1 MPVITSF
8 IVKLEIL
15 KRIEVSNLLEED
27 KKIIS
32 QILKKFKKEIDNNEF
47 EKIYKAMD
55 STFLRNP
62 YTPYV
67 GIFTEMLNDV
77 GINPLLYM
85 KMIPSYYAR
94 GNQIES
100 IYIPDNIISIYTRAF
115 ENCTELKEV
124 SLPKGLRNISSNAF
138 YGCES
143 LTRLTFRGTKEETA
157 NISFLG
163 SWRNNSAIEEI
174 ECTDEIIHLG

>member
-1 MPVITSF
+1 MEIT
-8 IVKLEIL
+8 E
-15 KRIEVSNLLEED
+15 LLEED
-27 KKIIS
+27 RKIIS
-32 QILKKFKKEIDNNEF
+32 QILKKFRKEIDNNEF
-47 EKIYKAMD
+47 EKIYASMY
-55 STFLRNP
+55 STGFVRNS

-67 GIFTEMLNDV
+67 GIFTEMLTDV

-100 IYIPDNIISIYTRAF
+100 IYIPNNIMSIYTRAF

-138 YGCES
+138 FGCES
-143 LTRLTFRGTKEETA
+143 LTKLTFRGTKEETA
-157 NISFLG
+157 NVSFLG
-163 SWRNNSAIEEI
+163 SWRNNSAIKEI
-174 ECTDEIIHLG
+174 KCTDGIIHLG